1 MRARRTRDTVL
12 ALLPD
17 ADIAHFSCHG
27 SSDPVDPSRSLLLL
41 HDYREDPF
49 TVASLIPVRLQ
60 RAQLAYLSACRTA
73 RNTAA
78 HLLDE
83 AIHLASAFQLA
94 GYPHVV
100 GTLWTIY
107 DTIAV
112 DVARAFYA
120 GLETQRQALDVS
132 QSAQALHH
140 SVRDLRDNRN
150 LASVPSQWAAYLH
163 TGM

>member
-1 MRARRTRDTVL
+1 MTTAR
-12 ALLPD
+12 
-17 ADIAHFSCHG
+17 I
-27 SSDPVDPSRSLLLL
+27 PSRS
-41 HDYREDPF
+41 P
-49 TVASLIPVRLQ
+49 ASSRCASSAPSWPTF
-60 RAQLAYLSACRTA
+60 SACRTA